1 MQCFSSCQ
9 NANVRGSG
17 QGRYNRCTMTT
28 RPFPMRPLLIVLS
41 PLLLAGCYNDSA
53 TFYADSSQEH
63 TLTVRRQQEYFWS
76 EQARYTLMASRLPDC
91 QRQIP
96 LGEMPLE
103 DNRVELFASG
113 DNQWS
118 LRAGKQVWQVE
129 TTGCSL
135 VGAGGDPV
143 GQKIGVFRADH
154 ERMAF
159 EAVQEAVAPVAPAE
173 AEAAPAEAPPAE
185 AAPAE
190 AVQAEPVPAEAAPAP
205 PAASN

>member
-1 MQCFSSCQ
+1 
-9 NANVRGSG
+9 
-17 QGRYNRCTMTT
+17 
-28 RPFPMRPLLIVLS
+28 MRPLLIFLC

-76 EQARYTLMASRLPDC
+76 EEARYTLMASRLPEC

-96 LGEMPLE
+96 LGDMPLE
-103 DNRVELFASG
+103 DNKVELFASG
-113 DNQWS
+113 DNRWS
-118 LRAGKQVWQVE
+118 LRAGRRVWQVE
-129 TTGCSL
+129 TTSCSL
-135 VGAGGDPV
+135 TGEGGDPV

-159 EAVQEAVAPVAPAE
+159 EAVQET
-173 AEAAPAEAPPAE
+173 AAPAEAAPPQAEVAPAEVVPAEAVPAE

-190 AVQAEPVPAEAAPAP
+190 AAPAQP
-205 PAASN
+205 PASN